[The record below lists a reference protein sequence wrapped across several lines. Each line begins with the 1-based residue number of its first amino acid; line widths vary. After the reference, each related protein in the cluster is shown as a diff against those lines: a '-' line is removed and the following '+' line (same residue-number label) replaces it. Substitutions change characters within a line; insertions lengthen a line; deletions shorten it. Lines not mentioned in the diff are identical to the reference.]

1 MDTAVESVLFRGD
14 VAPAVQRQI
23 IEFSDF
29 HLKECAFAQSTGQN
43 LVLRE
48 ASVFK
53 RAEDRKM
60 HSKLVYEI
68 TVGEDMLNRQ
78 HTLHGGCT
86 AFLVDVCSSVG
97 LAFLGMVQGRP
108 SDFVSQTIITTFHAP
123 APLGA
128 KLHII
133 STTTS
138 FGARTVASRVEI
150 WDVTHGRLCVSGVHN
165 KMAPRL
171 PTPTPE
177 SFHARL

>member
-1 MDTAVESVLFRGD
+1 MITALAPGVCRLNIGSSRVLAYKARHPILLSSFQLAPSSQHSTPHLVRHTYHATLFCFPMDTAVESVLFRGD

-53 RAEDRKM
+53 RAEDRKL

-68 TVGEDMLNRQ
+68 TVGEGTSPTSCSVPSPDADTLSTRAIRSSITYTDMLNRQ

-86 AFLVDVCSSVG
+86 AFLVDV
-97 LAFLGMVQGRP
+97 
-108 SDFVSQTIITTFHAP
+108 
-123 APLGA
+123 
-128 KLHII
+128 
-133 STTTS
+133 
-138 FGARTVASRVEI
+138 
-150 WDVTHGRLCVSGVHN
+150 
-165 KMAPRL
+165 
-171 PTPTPE
+171 
-177 SFHARL
+177 